1 MNSWSMK
8 ELSVGVF
15 GAVLLTLVIYLAGNS
30 IGLVSA
36 YDYLWLEILGVITNF
51 ACVWLVARQNV
62 WNWPIGVAAVV
73 LLGVLFWFTGLY
85 ASMVLSLV
93 YFLPIQFYGWYNW
106 VYGGKDNTELGV
118 SRLTVNQ
125 WLFLV
130 GAAVPVWFVV
140 SYINNSFGATL
151 PVLDTGILV
160 LSIIAQQLMTEK
172 KIENWLFWIAVNVLS
187 VVVYGSAGLYVLC
200 AQYVFFLGNA
210 VYGFYEWYRSKPVT
224 M

>member
-106 VYGGKDNTELGV
+106 VYGGKDNTA
-118 SRLTVNQ
+118 RR
-125 WLFLV
+125 
-130 GAAVPVWFVV
+130 P
-140 SYINNSFGATL
+140 
-151 PVLDTGILV
+151 
-160 LSIIAQQLMTEK
+160 
-172 KIENWLFWIAVNVLS
+172 
-187 VVVYGSAGLYVLC
+187 
-200 AQYVFFLGNA
+200 
-210 VYGFYEWYRSKPVT
+210 
-224 M
+224 